1 MSNLKAKIS
10 RATNK
15 KVPALALLVVAMFGM
30 VAGVLAANLTINPT
44 TNTGEIGTYHT
55 STGTMTITD
64 NGLGV
69 VANAASVA
77 GSATF
82 PGNGLNTNVNNA
94 LTGGDWFDKI
104 TFTDTAASDSTAHTA
119 TVTIRN
125 GTGITGSLVQTAT
138 FTLTG
143 PGSSSTGT
151 ITAYVDTG
159 TPSLT
164 SPVTVYVTVT

>member
-1 MSNLKAKIS
+1 MSNLRAKIS
-10 RATNK
+10 KATSK
-15 KVPALALLVVAMFGM
+15 KVPILALVVVAMFGM
-30 VAGVLAANLTINPT
+30 VAGVLAANLTVNPT

-69 VANAASVA
+69 VANSAAA
-77 GSATF
+77 ATTGTF
-82 PGNGLNTNVNNA
+82 PATGNNVNVNNV
-94 LTGGDWFDKI
+94 LVGGDWFDKI
-104 TFTDTAASDSTAHTA
+104 MFVDTATDNTAHTA

-125 GTGITGSLVQTAT
+125 GTGITGSLVASAT

-143 PGSSSTGT
+143 PNAASSGT

-159 TPSLT
+159 QTSLT
-164 SPVTVYVTVT
+164 SPVTVYVTIT